1 MNYEPHELYALL
13 GVAPGASATE
23 LKAAYRDLAKV
34 WHPDRFAHDPR
45 LQQKAQ
51 EKLKEINDAY
61 ERLASGTATRW
72 PTTPPPRR
80 ASSPPRQSTTQSA
93 DPPPADAQPAD
104 AKPRS
109 SAPGTIAD
117 HHPHWR
123 GVMLPG
129 LAFAAVFIISA
140 SFLIFG
146 RGPASPFSPTTP
158 TGPEQTQHIVEH
170 QLQLPD
176 SAAKQTASQP
186 LRNDNKK
193 PEPLKRTVEPKSAD
207 APPVEQA
214 TATAAPVRP
223 LPTVTVTVDPST
235 GMIARGE
242 CPHKSRMTYPS
253 GNEPRQLC
261 TASHQPESAKQA
273 APSQQRPDDT
283 TQPKDSRLKS
293 TVKRIASP
301 KKWF

>member
-1 MNYEPHELYALL
+1 MNHDPHELYALL
-13 GVAPGASATE
+13 GVAPGASASE

-61 ERLASGTATRW
+61 ERLASGTTTRR
-72 PTTPPPRR
+72 PGTPPPRT
-80 ASSPPRQSTTQSA
+80 SSPPRPSATQSA
-93 DPPPADAQPAD
+93 APPPVDAQ
-104 AKPRS
+104 PRS
-109 SAPGTIAD
+109 SAPGTTTAAD
-117 HHPHWR
+117 HPPRWR
-123 GVMLPG
+123 GVILLG
-129 LAFAAVFIISA
+129 LAFAAVFVISA

-146 RGPASPFSPTTP
+146 RGPASAFSPTTP
-158 TGPEQTQHIVEH
+158 AAPEQTQPHVEP
-170 QLQLPD
+170 QLQLTD
-176 SAAKQTASQP
+176 SAAKPTASEP
-186 LRNDNKK
+186 IRNDNKK
-193 PEPLKRTVEPKSAD
+193 SEPLKRAVEPKSAD

-214 TATAAPVRP
+214 VATAAPVRP
-223 LPTVTVTVDPST
+223 LLTVTVTIDPST

-261 TASHQPESAKQA
+261 TASHQSETSKQA
-273 APSQQRPDDT
+273 APSQQQPDMA
-283 TQPKDSRLKS
+283 QPKDSRLKS
-293 TVKRIASP
+293 AVKRIASP